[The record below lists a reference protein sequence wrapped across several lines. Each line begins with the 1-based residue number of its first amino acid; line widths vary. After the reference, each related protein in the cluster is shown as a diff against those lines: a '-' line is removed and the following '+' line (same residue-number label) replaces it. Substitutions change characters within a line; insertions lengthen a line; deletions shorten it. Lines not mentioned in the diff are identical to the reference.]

1 MLSQEYTKISIV
13 YEEYLYHKIKQNTIK
28 IGELVMISLQFNR
41 LSKLRRRNCTYT
53 IANKI
58 LIDIFCKIHLQTHA
72 FLFKRRRLLET
83 CIPCPVRWIVRI
95 CDKKELI
102 DNIL

>member
-1 MLSQEYTKISIV
+1 MMTNKAVFYKKPYLRNAKISIV

-58 LIDIFCKIHLQTHA
+58 LIDIFAKYICKLMHSSLSVVDYLKHV
-72 FLFKRRRLLET
+72 FH
-83 CIPCPVRWIVRI
+83 VRFAG
-95 CDKKELI
+95 
-102 DNIL
+102 